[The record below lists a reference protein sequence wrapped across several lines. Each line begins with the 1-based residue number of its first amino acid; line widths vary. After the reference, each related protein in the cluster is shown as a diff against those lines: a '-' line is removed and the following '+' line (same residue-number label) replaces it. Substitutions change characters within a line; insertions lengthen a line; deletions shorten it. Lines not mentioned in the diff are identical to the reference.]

1 MHGHVNVKFIGR
13 SLSHVIHMKLQHR
26 INTGSTYNRSVVQ
39 LQTSLP
45 FC

>member
-26 INTGSTYNRSVVQ
+26 KLLLLLQLHQITG
-39 LQTSLP
+39 LMDL
-45 FC
+45 